1 MSLSPRTGAMRPGWP
16 RKRDRILNSMTIKG
30 WGACAALTLA
40 AFAATSAHAD
50 EATVTPELLVSA
62 GVEPIPTKEV
72 SSSYTIVTA
81 EEIEKFQYQ
90 DVTDALRSVP
100 GLHVVPSGARGT
112 VTSVF
117 TRGANSNQTLVLVN
131 GMPIND
137 PSSPGGATNLAG
149 IPLDNVARI
158 EVVRGPQSALYGSQ
172 AIGGVINIITKS
184 GAGEPSVTARI
195 EGGTLGTLNTYAST
209 GGTFGATDYF
219 FSLSREDTDGNDIT
233 PTRLRDT
240 RGEEE
245 DGTETLSAS
254 GRIGTT
260 FNENVSG
267 SIFVQYTDAE
277 ADTDSDG
284 STAGFAS
291 VYQNFDSLFESK
303 RLFIGGDL
311 SGRFLDGKWRPHFSL
326 GYTDQKSE
334 SSDNPDPGGSI
345 YLDRTTNE
353 GQTIKAAFDNAFDL
367 TPEQTLSF
375 GGSYTRDKFESS
387 GYRDL
392 GGFVIPQSSDAKTD
406 AFALYAGDHISV
418 GDRFFATISAR
429 YDMPEDMEDRFT
441 FTFAPGI
448 YNPET
453 DTRVTVS
460 YGTGFKTPSLYQRY
474 GFDVNT
480 FGGFPSGVY
489 RGNPDLAPEKSRGF
503 EVGLEQGFG
512 SDVRTGATWFETKI
526 EDAISIVFVG
536 ANSTAINIDELDT
549 KGVEAF
555 IEYNPFTELT
565 TRLDYTLT
573 IVNSDQF
580 ASSMVRRPRHQL
592 NFTASWEV
600 IPGTVLSTNTEWVD
614 IDRDIPRDGFGF
626 YLDPG
631 PYTVVNIAGS
641 HRLTDNV
648 KLTARV
654 NNLLD
659 AHYEP
664 ANGFVA
670 PGIEALA
677 GVEVTF

>member
-1 MSLSPRTGAMRPGWP
+1 
-16 RKRDRILNSMTIKG
+16 MTIKG
-30 WGACAALTLA
+30 WGACLALTLA
-40 AFAATSAHAD
+40 AFTATSAHAD
-50 EATVTPELLVSA
+50 EAITTPELLVSA

-72 SSSYTIVTA
+72 ASSFTIVTA

-90 DVTDALRSVP
+90 DITDALRSVP

-112 VTSVF
+112 VTTVF
-117 TRGANSNQTLVLVN
+117 TRGANSNQTLVLLN

-137 PSSPGGATNLAG
+137 PSFPNGAANLAG
-149 IPLDNVARI
+149 IPLDNVERI

-184 GAGEPSVTARI
+184 GAGKPSVTARV

-209 GGTFGATDYF
+209 GGSFGATDYF
-219 FSLSREDTDGNDIT
+219 LSVSHEDTDGNDIT
-233 PTRLRDT
+233 PARLRDA

-254 GRIGTT
+254 GRIGTK

-267 SIFVQYTDAE
+267 SVFVQYTDAE
-277 ADTDSDG
+277 ADTDADG
-284 STAGFAS
+284 STAGFVS
-291 VYQNFDSLFESK
+291 VYQNFDSMFESK

-311 SGRFLDGKWRPHFSL
+311 QGRFIDGKWRPKFSL
-326 GYTDQKSE
+326 GYTNQT
-334 SSDNPDPGGSI
+334 SDSKDDPDAGGSI
-345 YLDRTTNE
+345 YLDRASNE
-353 GQTIKAAFDNAFDL
+353 GRTIKAAFDNAFDL
-367 TPEQTLSF
+367 TSEQTLSF
-375 GGSYTRDKFESS
+375 GASYTRDEFESS

-392 GGFVIPQSSDAKTD
+392 GGFVITQDSDADTD
-406 AFALYAGDHISV
+406 AFAVYAGDHINV

-453 DTRVTVS
+453 DTRFTVS

-489 RGNPDLAPEKSRGF
+489 TGNPNLAPEKSRGF
-503 EVGLEQGFG
+503 EVGIEQGFG
-512 SDVRTGATWFETKI
+512 STVRTGATWFETKI

-555 IEYNPFTELT
+555 IEYNPFAELT
-565 TRLDYTLT
+565 TRVDYTLT
-573 IVNSDQF
+573 ILNSDQF

-592 NFTASWEV
+592 GFSASWEF
-600 IPGTVLSTNTEWVD
+600 IPGTVVSANAEWVD
-614 IDRDIPRDGFGF
+614 IYRDVPRDGFGF

-659 AHYEP
+659 TDYEP

-670 PGIEALA
+670 PGVEALA
-677 GVEVTF
+677 GIEVTF